1 MSRNCWLSIIIPH
14 YNMPDYLYR
23 LLDSI
28 GKHND
33 VQVVVVD
40 DHSDQCRLEVSKCS
54 VHYDHVLFL
63 QTEPGRKGAG
73 AARNTGL
80 LRAEGTWL
88 LFADADDFF
97 LPGWYDIVSE
107 YRNSDYDLVFFPP
120 DGRKEDG
127 TAAKRHLLYREL
139 VEDCFSNRYGSE
151 ERLRFRFTVP
161 WSKLIRAEVVI
172 NHEIRF
178 DEIQYSNDVMFS
190 AKSGYYAGKIT
201 ADRRMIYCVTDH
213 EGSLTITIPVR
224 LI

>member
-1 MSRNCWLSIIIPH
+1 M
-14 YNMPDYLYR
+14 
-23 LLDSI
+23 
-28 GKHND
+28 
-33 VQVVVVD
+33 
-40 DHSDQCRLEVSKCS
+40 
-54 VHYDHVLFL
+54 
-63 QTEPGRKGAG
+63 
-73 AARNTGL
+73 
-80 LRAEGTWL
+80 
-88 LFADADDFF
+88 
-97 LPGWYDIVSE
+97 
-107 YRNSDYDLVFFPP
+107 FFPP

-127 TAAKRHLLYREL
+127 TAAKRHLLYRKL

-213 EGSLTITIPVR
+213 EGSLTYNNSGQIYLKRMRVVCEREKFLQNLLPKKMNACRRTSFVFSAIDTLQKGYGIDTVAGLYKLFREYRLPFISFSHKWSIVR
-224 LI
+224 PRRSADRQSLLLNADRSGAK